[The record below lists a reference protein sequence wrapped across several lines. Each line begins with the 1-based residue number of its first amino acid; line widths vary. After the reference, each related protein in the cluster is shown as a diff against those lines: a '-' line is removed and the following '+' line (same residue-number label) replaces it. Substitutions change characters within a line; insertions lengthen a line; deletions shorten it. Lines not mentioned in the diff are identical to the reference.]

1 MAHNTLQIGARLL
14 GGAGARAPTFGIK
27 VNVLTPIEADVDAVW
42 SRLQMPKQWDNGDE
56 KVDFSHALARP
67 ATASASRH
75 PVLTLSLG
83 VSFSL
88 DLSVVYGQHA
98 GRTKFDKSVK
108 RDTFGNVDGPE
119 YASSCVS
126 HVAWSPLLSL
136 CDAQQV
142 PALSW
147 ALSLRLCR

>member
-75 PVLTLSLG
+75 PVLTLAAVNEGNVAGMITAALRGLAPPGASSIQFKVGHSKSLG
-83 VSFSL
+83 VSFPST
-88 DLSVVYGQHA
+88 SPSFTASTQA
-98 GRTKFDKSVK
+98 ARSSTI
-108 RDTFGNVDGPE
+108 
-119 YASSCVS
+119 ASSAIHLVM
-126 HVAWSPLLSL
+126 P
-136 CDAQQV
+136 
-142 PALSW
+142 
-147 ALSLRLCR
+147 